1 MDTLK
6 HGAISTPSVHKYT
19 QHMKIYLHILNAVI
33 IFCLNFEKKFLV
45 QDRIR
50 RKYE

>member
-19 QHMKIYLHILNAVI
+19 QHMKIYLHMLNAVI
-33 IFCLNFEKKFLV
+33 IFCLNFEKNSYTR
-45 QDRIR
+45 QDKEKI
-50 RKYE
+50 